1 MYFLSFLIP
10 RLGTSTTFSEN
21 KRGGKE
27 KKNMWNE
34 KGEKKVIYGNG
45 A

>member
-21 KRGGKE
+21 KRGE
-27 KKNMWNE
+27 KKRKICGMRKE
-34 KGEKKVIYGNG
+34 RRK
-45 A
+45 